1 MVYPASSTGE
11 SKPILLKKQGNTR
24 IYILKTDSPWDLP
37 FDTLVIPASPRA
49 DFGGRFAQACL
60 EYLGSES
67 YESLLRDTVE
77 SAKKS
82 QNLDRIAPD
91 KPLLVPLPS
100 QIVKLLP
107 PQGKGVTER
116 FLIFATVEPERTVA
130 NAFIAAE
137 AVIGMAAKQGL
148 TRLVIPLIGAGDNGL
163 NAPEVAVA
171 LLQAIQKALVAKK
184 AESQK
189 IQAITIVAQQQA
201 PIEAAR
207 RLFPENYNYLAQ
219 RPYNDLA
226 QGQDLLNIQ
235 TEVHA
240 LAEVLLMRDVEPPLA
255 VGILGG
261 WGSGKSFVMHLM
273 QQKMNE
279 IRSLRVNA
287 DKAWDKQ
294 TDSNGSEL
302 FPYVGHIY
310 QIKFDAW
317 TYAKSNLWASLMET
331 IFFEL
336 NRQLTLE
343 KQLEDAG
350 INPLNGEQVWE
361 VLNDMSDE
369 ERQSLITK
377 EVGSYKW
384 DKTLSNTELEDQLF
398 QTLDNVKEK
407 EQKDLTTKENFLN
420 NEQLELEKTKK
431 QIKKE
436 VAEQVYKD
444 DALKPVAEEMKK
456 ILGSKFYDLQEQLQ
470 KQYGNQI
477 EIDYDNID
485 WLKSRIDK
493 IKLTQLITINTL
505 TKWARTNWK
514 LIFACFLFII
524 LSILAPV
531 LLSKITITNNLF
543 SKLTAT
549 FASLIPAIITGQ
561 SLLKTLRNW
570 YELLENSFDRY
581 RKRLEEL
588 REEKIKE
595 KLSNPKIKQA
605 EERIRQLK
613 IQVEGQRQ
621 RLTAIQD
628 LSFGDF
634 VNAQLEKGLYGKRLG
649 LMQQVKSDLA
659 NLSQQLSL
667 PPKTNCERYTK
678 KVEKLK
684 PIFPRGPA
692 RVVLYIDD
700 LDRCPPKRVVEV
712 LEAVQLLVKTPLFVA
727 VLAIDVRY
735 ITRALEKVYAGILN
749 RNGEPS
755 GMHYIEKIIQI
766 PYQVKPIESS
776 ALEGYLREQMQ
787 IDFEGEVLGNQVETG
802 EDESPYSNGW
812 GNGNSRVVNVQPPN
826 IVNPS
831 IQEDELEAL
840 PPQAIKFSKAEFDI
854 VLKCCKYIDLSPR
867 CLKRLVNV
875 YKLIKI
881 IWFRSNQQIQ
891 AEQNQDLIT
900 VVVSF
905 LAMSGRYPD
914 IMRSVF
920 DELKI
925 HIEEL
930 ETQKE
935 QKVNT
940 TFRDFFTKYLDNYLP
955 SYQDNYLRQE
965 YKRFRDDVNTL
976 LIPVNLMLDQS
987 VLETFNIMRSFC
999 FIGDIGYDP
1008 RDFLSTAASNH
1019 QSNSIFSGVDKPL
1032 ESDDSE

>member
-1 MVYPASSTGE
+1 M
-11 SKPILLKKQGNTR
+11 
-24 IYILKTDSPWDLP
+24 
-37 FDTLVIPASPRA
+37 
-49 DFGGRFAQACL
+49 
-60 EYLGSES
+60 
-67 YESLLRDTVE
+67 
-77 SAKKS
+77 
-82 QNLDRIAPD
+82 
-91 KPLLVPLPS
+91 
-100 QIVKLLP
+100 
-107 PQGKGVTER
+107 
-116 FLIFATVEPERTVA
+116 EPERSVA
-130 NAFIAAE
+130 NAFIAAKT
-137 AVIGMAAKQGL
+137 VIEMAAEKGL
-148 TRLVIPLIGAGDNGL
+148 TRLVIPLIGAEVNRLD
-163 NAPEVAVA
+163 ASEVAVTV
-171 LLQAIQKALVAKK
+171 LEAIQKALINKK
-184 AESQK
+184 VETQK
-189 IQAITIVAQQQA
+189 IQTITIVTQQQA
-201 PIEAAR
+201 PVTAAVEAAR
-207 RLFPENYNYLAQ
+207 RLFPQNYLAQ

-279 IRSLRVNA
+279 IRSLAVNP

-294 TDSNGSEL
+294 TDSNGNQL
-302 FPYVGHIY
+302 FHYVGHIY

-343 KQLEDAG
+343 KQLKDAG
-350 INPLNGEQVWE
+350 VDPLNGGQIWE

-377 EVGSYKW
+377 KVAQRKW
-384 DKTLSNTELEDQLF
+384 DETLSKAELEDQLF
-398 QTLDNVKEK
+398 QTLDNIKEK
-407 EQKDLTTKENFLN
+407 EQKDLIAKENILN
-420 NEQLELEKTKK
+420 YEQVELEKTKN
-431 QIKKE
+431 QIKKQ
-436 VAEQVYKD
+436 VTEQTYKD
-444 DALKPVAEEMKK
+444 DALKPVEEELKK
-456 ILGSKFYDLQEQLQ
+456 LLGTKFDDFQEQLQ
-470 KQYGNQI
+470 KKYVNQI
-477 EIDYDNID
+477 DIDYDNID
-485 WLKSRIDK
+485 WIKSKIEK
-493 IKLTQLITINTL
+493 IKLTQLISVHSL
-505 TKWARTNWK
+505 TKWAQTNWK
-514 LIFACFLFII
+514 LILACFLFTL
-524 LSILAPV
+524 LSILAPI
-531 LLSKITITNNLF
+531 LLSKITITDNLV
-543 SKLTAT
+543 SKLTAA
-549 FASLIPAIITGQ
+549 FASLVPAIVTAQ

-588 REEKIKE
+588 REQKIKD
-595 KLSNPKIKQA
+595 KLNNPEIKQA

-613 IQVEGQRQ
+613 VKVEEQRQ
-621 RLTAIQD
+621 RLTTIKD

-667 PPKTNCERYTK
+667 PSKTNRERYTK

-684 PIFPRGPA
+684 PIFPRGPV

-700 LDRCPPKRVVEV
+700 LDRCPPERVVEV

-776 ALEGYLREQMQ
+776 ALEGYLRKQMQ
-787 IDFEGEVLGNQVETG
+787 IDFEDEVHENQVEPREPRPSDDDTPDSINPG
-802 EDESPYSNGW
+802 M
-812 GNGNSRVVNVQPPN
+812 VNPQSQN
-826 IVNPS
+826 LKNPS
-831 IQEDELEAL
+831 IPEDEPEPL
-840 PPQAIKFSKAEFDI
+840 PPQAIKFSKTEFNI

-867 CLKRLVNV
+867 SLKRLVNV

-891 AEQNQDLIT
+891 AKENQDLIT
-900 VVVSF
+900 VVISF

-920 DELKI
+920 DQLKI

-930 ETQKE
+930 ETQNEAEANK
-935 QKVNT
+935 
-940 TFRDFFTKYLDNYLP
+940 TFKDFLTKYLDNYLP
-955 SYQDNYLRQE
+955 PYNDNYFRQE
-965 YKRFRDDVNTL
+965 YKRFCDDVNTL

-999 FIGDIGYDP
+999 FICDIGYDP
-1008 RDFLSTAASNH
+1008 RDFISTAASH
-1019 QSNSIFSGVDKPL
+1019 HESNSIFSIGD
-1032 ESDDSE
+1032 ESFDSLDSK

>member
-1 MVYPASSTGE
+1 MVNPASSTT
-11 SKPILLKKQGNTR
+11 KNQPILLKKQGNTE
-24 IYILKTDSPWDLP
+24 ICIFQTDSPWDLP

-49 DFGGRFAQACL
+49 DFGGSFAQACL

-67 YESLLRDTVE
+67 YESLLENTVE

-82 QNLDRIAPD
+82 QNLDTIAPD

-107 PQGKGVTER
+107 TLPDKSVTER

-137 AVIGMAAKQGL
+137 AVIEMAVRQGL
-148 TRLVIPLIGAGDNGL
+148 TRLIIPLIGAGVNGL
-163 NAPEVAVA
+163 DASEVTVA
-171 LLQAIQKALVAKK
+171 LLRAIQKALIAKK
-184 AESQK
+184 PDSQK
-189 IQAITIVAQQQA
+189 IQSITIVARQSA

-207 RLFPENYNYLAQ
+207 RLFPDNYLAQ
-219 RPYNDLA
+219 RAYNDLA
-226 QGQDLLNIQ
+226 EGQDLLNIQ
-235 TEVHA
+235 NEVHA
-240 LAEVLLMRDVEPPLA
+240 LAEVLLMREMEPPLA

-279 IRSLRVNA
+279 IRSLPVNA
-287 DKAWDKQ
+287 NKAWDKQ
-294 TDSNGSEL
+294 NNSNSSEL

-343 KQLEDAG
+343 KQLKEAG
-350 INPLNGEQVWE
+350 IDPLKEPQIWS
-361 VLNDMSDE
+361 VLNEMSNEKREALLESKLSPDVFKNWKKIVCT
-369 ERQSLITK
+369 QGLANSLWENLQIL
-377 EVGSYKW
+377 
-384 DKTLSNTELEDQLF
+384 KTA
-398 QTLDNVKEK
+398 
-407 EQKDLTTKENFLN
+407 EQKALNETQQELLKRQANLKETEKKLE
-420 NEQLELEKTKK
+420 NEVNEEIAEEARNVVLRPITNKLKRELINTSLAELKKYLHLELNTTDENGKQQNIEKVEITLEKIDADTWATWKQFLLYDKRVIVGFILFIAFIPLSYILIAQFKK
-431 QIKKE
+431 YVPVIHYVPAILPLIPGIPLLKKWKKWQKKVIKTVNDYLKE
-436 VAEQVYKD
+436 
-444 DALKPVAEEMKK
+444 LK
-456 ILGSKFYDLQEQLQ
+456 QEQDKLAAAREE
-470 KQYGNQI
+470 K
-477 EIDYDNID
+477 
-485 WLKSRIDK
+485 LK
-493 IKLTQLITINTL
+493 IKLGNSEEIKRLQDEIKQLEVQ
-505 TKWARTNWK
+505 AE
-514 LIFACFLFII
+514 
-524 LSILAPV
+524 
-531 LLSKITITNNLF
+531 
-543 SKLTAT
+543 
-549 FASLIPAIITGQ
+549 GQ
-561 SLLKTLRNW
+561 SQQIGPTAKYSSLL
-570 YELLENSFDRY
+570 
-581 RKRLEEL
+581 
-588 REEKIKE
+588 
-595 KLSNPKIKQA
+595 
-605 EERIRQLK
+605 
-613 IQVEGQRQ
+613 
-621 RLTAIQD
+621 
-628 LSFGDF
+628 DF
-634 VNAQLEKGLYGKRLG
+634 VDNRLGKSLYGKQLG

-659 NLSQQLSL
+659 ELTDYFILPKNCHKTQQLS
-667 PPKTNCERYTK
+667 
-678 KVEKLK
+678 EKEQHLQEL
-684 PIFPRGPA
+684 FPRGPA

-735 ITRALEKVYAGILN
+735 VTRALEKVYAGILN

-776 ALEGYLREQMQ
+776 ALEGYLRDQMQ
-787 IDFEGEVLGNQVETG
+787 VDFESEVPQNQINRE
-802 EDESPYSNGW
+802 ENQSLDYSSRN
-812 GNGNSRVVNVQPPN
+812 NENSRTRNFQSQN
-826 IVNPS
+826 KRNSS
-831 IQEDELEAL
+831 IQEDEPEAL
-840 PPQAIKFSKAEFDI
+840 SAQAIKFSKTEFDI
-854 VLKCCKYIDLSPR
+854 VLKCCKYVDLSPR
-867 CLKRLVNV
+867 TLKRMVNV

-891 AEQNQDLIT
+891 VEKNQDLIT

-935 QKVNT
+935 QTANNT
-940 TFRDFFTKYLDNYLP
+940 FQDFFTKYFNNYLLP
-955 SYQDNYLRQE
+955 YQDNYFRQE

-976 LIPVNLMLDQS
+976 LIPVNLTLDQS

-1008 RDFLSTAASNH
+1008 RDFISTAASNH
-1019 QSNSIFSGVDKPL
+1019 
-1032 ESDDSE
+1032 E

>member
-1 MVYPASSTGE
+1 M
-11 SKPILLKKQGNTR
+11 LKSHK
-24 IYILKTDSPWDLP
+24 IW
-37 FDTLVIPASPRA
+37 
-49 DFGGRFAQACL
+49 
-60 EYLGSES
+60 
-67 YESLLRDTVE
+67 
-77 SAKKS
+77 
-82 QNLDRIAPD
+82 LDRITPD

-100 QIVKLLP
+100 QIVNLLP
-107 PQGKGVTER
+107 HKSVTER
-116 FLIFATVEPERTVA
+116 FLILTTVEPEPTVA

-137 AVIGMAAKQGL
+137 AVIEMAAKQGL
-148 TRLVIPLIGAGDNGL
+148 TLLVIPLIGAGVNGL
-163 NAPEVAVA
+163 DPPEVAVA
-171 LLQAIQKALVAKK
+171 LLQAIQKALVAKQP
-184 AESQK
+184 ESQK
-189 IQAITIVAQQQA
+189 IQEITIVAQQQA

-294 TDSNGSEL
+294 TDSNSSEL

-343 KQLEDAG
+343 KQLEDVG
-350 INPLNGEQVWE
+350 INPLNGGQIWE

-377 EVGSYKW
+377 EVGSSNW
-384 DKTLSNTELEDQLF
+384 DKILSNTELEDQLF

-407 EQKDLTTKENFLN
+407 EQKDLTTKEKVLS

-444 DALKPVAEEMKK
+444 DALKPVAEEIKK
-456 ILGSKFYDLQEQLQ
+456 ILGAKFDDLQEQLQ
-470 KQYGNQI
+470 KSDGNQI

-485 WLKSRIDK
+485 WLKSKIDK
-493 IKLTQLITINTL
+493 IKLTQLINIKTL
-505 TKWARTNWK
+505 IKWARTNWK
-514 LIFACFLFII
+514 LIFACFLFIM

-531 LLSKITITNNLF
+531 ALSKITITNNLV

-549 FASLIPAIITGQ
+549 FASLIPAIITAQ

-588 REEKIKE
+588 REEKLKE
-595 KLSNPKIKQA
+595 KLNNPKIKQA

-776 ALEGYLREQMQ
+776 ALAGYLREQMQ
-787 IDFEGEVLGNQVETG
+787 IDFEGEILGNQVETW
-802 EDESPYSNGW
+802 ENESPYYNSW
-812 GNGNSRVVNVQPPN
+812 GNENSRVVNVQLPN
-826 IVNPS
+826 IVNPF
-831 IQEDELEAL
+831 IQEYESEAL
-840 PPQAIKFSKAEFDI
+840 PPQAIKFSQAEFDI

-867 CLKRLVNV
+867 SLKRLVNV

-900 VVVSF
+900 LVISF

-920 DELKI
+920 CELKI

-935 QKVNT
+935 QKANT
-940 TFRDFFTKYLDNYLP
+940 TFQDFFTKYLDNYLS
-955 SYQDNYLRQE
+955 SYQNNYLRQE
-965 YKRFRDDVNTL
+965 YKRFRDDMNIL
-976 LIPVNLMLDQS
+976 LIPVNLTLNQS
-987 VLETFNIMRSFC
+987 VLETFNIIRSFC

-1008 RDFLSTAASNH
+1008 RDFISTAASNH
-1019 QSNSIFSGVDKPL
+1019 
-1032 ESDDSE
+1032 E